1 MKEFVSSQA
10 SQIALL
16 GLQILWTS
24 KVNEGLEKLSRNERN
39 AMDIKRN
46 EIKEHM
52 SVLSG
57 MCLEDLNG
65 AVERT
70 KVETLVTI

>member
-1 MKEFVSSQA
+1 ME
-10 SQIALL
+10 
-16 GLQILWTS
+16 
-24 KVNEGLEKLSRNERN
+24 
-39 AMDIKRN
+39 IKRN

-70 KVETLVTI
+70 KVETLVTIQVH

>member
-52 SVLSG
+52 SILSG

>member
-1 MKEFVSSQA
+1 
-10 SQIALL
+10 
-16 GLQILWTS
+16 
-24 KVNEGLEKLSRNERN
+24 
-39 AMDIKRN
+39 MDLKRN

-52 SVLSG
+52 SILSG

-70 KVETLVTI
+70 KVETLVTIQVHQKDIVMDLKCKDINDFEW